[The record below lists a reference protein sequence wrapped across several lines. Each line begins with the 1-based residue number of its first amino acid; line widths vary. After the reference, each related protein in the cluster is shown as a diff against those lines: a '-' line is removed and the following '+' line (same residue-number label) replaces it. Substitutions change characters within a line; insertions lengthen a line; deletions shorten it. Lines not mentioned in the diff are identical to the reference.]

1 MNTTRLYYKTLSY
14 ITSMKIE
21 KDLEI
26 LRLSLATVLIV
37 AFAGISVIT
46 PALSVSESNVETEIE
61 SRGCLIYQT
70 YPSQAVQFQ
79 LSRVA
84 C

>member
-1 MNTTRLYYKTLSY
+1 
-14 ITSMKIE
+14 MKIE
-21 KDLEI
+21 KDPKI

-61 SRGCLIYQT
+61 GRGCLIYQT
-70 YPSQAVQFQ
+70 YPSQVDCAVSIVPSG
-79 LSRVA
+79 LLKV
-84 C
+84 